1 MHIRRATVRAL
12 LFAALLSNL
21 TSLTYS
27 AQGERPQ
34 MEISPSGEAW
44 GDWLIIKEDDLK
56 LTVTSSDATR
66 IRVLYRPVAAG
77 SRRIELKNVTPDKSQ
92 QKHTIDLKL
101 TPEFCGEVW
110 AEISESTKVQ
120 ITRSLFISRSS
131 TIKTPAGELLL
142 DSTGGTLGSDE
153 SERSDKFTNGDIYTG
168 TFTPGDPRI
177 WITVNIPAFKLT
189 LWQSGREVKSYR
201 IGVGRKDFPLPS
213 GERMASEIVWN
224 PEWIPPDSK
233 WVLESGKVKPG
244 EIIKAEDPR
253 NPIGKMKIRL
263 GGSILIHQAAK
274 VTDLGGLVSHGCVRM
289 LLRDLYDL
297 SDKIIAARNIE
308 VSSKQIQRARVTKKR
323 YAVKLDPVV
332 WVDIN
337 YDTQVVEDGKL
348 HLYPD
353 VYGRG
358 TNTLERLQDE
368 LASSG
373 VDTTKIDPK
382 VLRQAMR
389 LASARSSYSVTI
401 ANLMEGKPGVAP
413 RRRRPAATQASTT
426 RRNSNQ

>member
-1 MHIRRATVRAL
+1 
-12 LFAALLSNL
+12 
-21 TSLTYS
+21 
-27 AQGERPQ
+27 
-34 MEISPSGEAW
+34 
-44 GDWLIIKEDDLK
+44 
-56 LTVTSSDATR
+56 
-66 IRVLYRPVAAG
+66 
-77 SRRIELKNVTPDKSQ
+77 
-92 QKHTIDLKL
+92 
-101 TPEFCGEVW
+101 
-110 AEISESTKVQ
+110 
-120 ITRSLFISRSS
+120 
-131 TIKTPAGELLL
+131 
-142 DSTGGTLGSDE
+142 
-153 SERSDKFTNGDIYTG
+153 
-168 TFTPGDPRI
+168 
-177 WITVNIPAFKLT
+177 
-189 LWQSGREVKSYR
+189 
-201 IGVGRKDFPLPS
+201 
-213 GERMASEIVWN
+213 
-224 PEWIPPDSK
+224 
-233 WVLESGKVKPG
+233 
-244 EIIKAEDPR
+244 
-253 NPIGKMKIRL
+253 MKIRL